1 MKKILLLAAAA
12 IAVVGGASIASAA
25 GPAANASGGTV
36 VKTAHTKLGTILVG
50 PNGHA
55 LYLFEGDK
63 GTTSKC
69 SGQCAKFWPPLT
81 TSGSPTAG
89 GSAKQN
95 LLASTSRGGGVKQ
108 VTYHGHPLY
117 YFLEDSSAGSTKGEG
132 SKAFGADWYVLSA
145 SGSKIDNS

>member
-1 MKKILLLAAAA
+1 MKKILLLAAA

-25 GPAANASGGTV
+25 GPAAHASGGTV
-36 VKTAHTKLGTILVG
+36 VKTVHTNLGTILVG

-69 SGQCAKFWPPLT
+69 SGQCAHFWPPLT
-81 TSGSPTAG
+81 TSGSPKAS
-89 GSAKQN
+89 GSAKQS
-95 LLASTSRGGGVKQ
+95 LLGTTNRGGGVKQ
-108 VTYHGHPLY
+108 VTYDGHPLY

-132 SKAFGADWYVLSA
+132 STAFGAGWFVLSP
-145 SGSKIDNS
+145 SGSKIT